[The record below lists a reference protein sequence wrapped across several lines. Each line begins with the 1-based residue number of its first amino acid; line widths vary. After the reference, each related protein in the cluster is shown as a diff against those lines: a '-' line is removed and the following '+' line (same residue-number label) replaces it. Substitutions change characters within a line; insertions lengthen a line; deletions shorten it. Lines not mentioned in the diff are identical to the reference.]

1 MAVVYSQFALNQ
13 WKLSLTAAHVDKVK
27 GTGMINSEAKLLAL
41 CFLASHVNKQV
52 NILQGCL
59 NGSFPQNF
67 GGFIGG
73 RGLPSSLLTPDTGVT
88 YGYAIY

>member
-27 GTGMINSEAKLLAL
+27 GTGMINSEAKLHAL

-73 RGLPSSLLTPDTGVT
+73 GG
-88 YGYAIY
+88 GYPPVLCT